1 MAEMQ
6 SKADRLILTAVVA
19 GLVAAVVEMAFVL
32 PIQAVVLH
40 NSPEAVF
47 QSIAVGASGRAA
59 FTGGWTSALQGVG
72 WHVLVSLGAA
82 LVYVIAAARWPV
94 LLRRPVIG
102 GLGLGVLAYGVMI
115 FGVIPLSRI
124 GFTMPAA
131 DALTL
136 ISFAIHLFAFGLP
149 IALVA
154 RAMLSDPRAVAL
166 GAG

>member
-1 MAEMQ
+1 MTDTGPRAG
-6 SKADRLILTAVVA
+6 KLILTAVVA
-19 GLVAAVVEMAFVL
+19 GLVAAVVEMVFVL

-40 NSPEAVF
+40 NSPEVVF
-47 QSIAVGASGRAA
+47 QSIAMGARGRAA
-59 FTGGWTSALQGVG
+59 FTGGWTSALQGMG

-102 GLGLGVLAYGVMI
+102 GLGLGVLVYVFMI

-131 DALTL
+131 SVLTL
-136 ISFAIHLFAFGLP
+136 VSFAIHLFAFALP

-154 RAMLSDPRAVAL
+154 RAMLPDPRAVAP